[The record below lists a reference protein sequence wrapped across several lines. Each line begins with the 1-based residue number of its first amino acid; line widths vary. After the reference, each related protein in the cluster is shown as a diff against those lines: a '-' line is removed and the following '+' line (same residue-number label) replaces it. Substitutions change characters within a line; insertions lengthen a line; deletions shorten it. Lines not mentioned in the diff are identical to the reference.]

1 MHPVHN
7 RCSSHSRHPL
17 GAFQLDD
24 KTLCREVRSQV
35 NVEENA
41 VFLFRVTLEAEN
53 FEFFNQASGTW
64 ILSRNLLICPRKS
77 LSALLFQ
84 FSKARRLRKSINTLV
99 TQSNTRTT
107 E

>member
-35 NVEENA
+35 NVKENA

-53 FEFFNQASGTW
+53 LELFNQASGT
-64 ILSRNLLICPRKS
+64 LDAVQELAD
-77 LSALLFQ
+77 LSAQIPLCLAVPVLE
-84 FSKARRLRKSINTLV
+84 ARRLRKSINTLV